1 MFSVIISEK
10 GGAERRESFDR
21 TEINVGRVQGNDLM
35 LPKGNVSKRHARLL
49 YRDGR
54 FIVTDLKSTNG
65 TYVNGRKIAQ
75 ATIVREGDKIYIG
88 DFVLRVEMIAASGT
102 PKPPAPSMSE
112 GAAGVTMPPAAES
125 EIPDPP
131 FGLRPPEKL
140 PSLPPRADT
149 RGNGQEI
156 SHFPLEQDPDDS
168 FPVPSPPRIPRPSLS
183 RPGTITAPVS
193 ILPQQPTAASTQGPP
208 PSALFGPST
217 SASVPNPGARRPSL
231 FAEASE
237 RTQAPPPFAA
247 HRAALVGLMEHVN
260 DAIDLARLPDGET
273 TGTISREISQ
283 AIHDRVAS
291 MKIAGELR
299 DTQPD
304 ALIQEARREIF
315 ELGPIGPMLDDE
327 DVSEIQVLRH
337 DYVVAM
343 HGKKLVPSEI
353 AFTSEQAVARVLRR
367 LAIISGKPLAEDE
380 LFVERRL
387 PRGARLTAVV
397 PPASDQGHMLLIRKP
412 QRADLTLE
420 DLVRSGTLSRTMA
433 SVLSTCIGARANIL
447 VTGAIGTGATSIIGA
462 LAAAGS
468 TDDRVVVLQEDDEL
482 VFNQPHTLSIVL
494 GDTQEQDARAVQAAA
509 KMHPDRLVIG
519 SLVGHV
525 ASEVVEAISQGA
537 DGVLAA
543 VRAPTLRHAVA
554 RLTASIAGARI
565 GGTPD
570 TAREALASA
579 FDLAIEVARQRDGR
593 HRVMRVAELHN
604 EGSSIIVQDVWCFMI
619 DRTAAGGTIEGTFYA
634 TGHIPAIVEDLTARG
649 FVIDTAVFKRHQT
662 R

>member
-193 ILPQQPTAASTQGPP
+193 ILPQTPTAAPTQGPP

-217 SASVPNPGARRPSL
+217 SASVPNQGARRPSL
-231 FAEASE
+231 FAEAPE
-237 RTQAPPPFAA
+237 RTQASPPFAA
-247 HRAALVGLMEHVN
+247 HRAALVGLMERVN
-260 DAIDLARLPDGET
+260 DAVDLARLPDGET
-273 TGTISREISQ
+273 TGTISREIAQ

-353 AFTSEQAVARVLRR
+353 AFTSEQAVARVVRR
-367 LAIISGKPLAEDE
+367 LALISGKPLAEGE

-387 PRGARLTAVV
+387 PRGARLTAVM

-447 VTGAIGTGATSIIGA
+447 VAGAIGTGATSLIGA

-494 GDTQEQDARAVQAAA
+494 GDTNEQDARAVQAAA

-554 RLTASIAGARI
+554 RLTASIAGARV